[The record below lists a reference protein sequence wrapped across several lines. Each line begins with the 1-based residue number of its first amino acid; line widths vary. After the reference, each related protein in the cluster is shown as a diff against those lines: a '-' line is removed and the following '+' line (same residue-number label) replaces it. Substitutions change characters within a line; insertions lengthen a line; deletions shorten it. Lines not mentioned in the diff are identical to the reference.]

1 MSRGDRTLRRT
12 AYGISGLGTAGCV
25 ATVPVH
31 DWLAE
36 RIAVTPLYWS
46 DLVLGTVWPLVGA
59 VVARSRPRN
68 PVCWLMLLPAMI
80 GPYHLLAY
88 YAGYSRLVAA
98 EPLPGWEVGAWVGCW
113 GFVGYWFTT
122 PLVPLLFPYGR
133 LETAPRRVC
142 ACAVVT
148 VAGIGTLATML
159 RPSGTDPVPGVPN
172 PLGIAGWEWL
182 HTVMFTCAAA
192 TMLGGTLVA
201 AVLLVLRTRAATGAE
216 RARLQWL
223 MLGGLLMAFSFLSLL
238 LDDVEQLAL
247 VGDLVMLI
255 GLLGPPASVAVAM
268 LRHGLFDVELVLG
281 RAIVF
286 TVLSALVLGVYAG
299 VVAGARLI
307 APGSLTG
314 TCLLAFTAL
323 IAANGRG
330 AVQAAVD
337 RTLFGHRHDPYA
349 VVAHVGRRV
358 APAGEPAE
366 AMQHLVDAL
375 RSALRLPYAAFE
387 SPAVAAA
394 SGSPAAG
401 AGWRSFPC
409 RALGREL
416 GVLRVGRR
424 SVNDPWTA
432 KEQAAVEEV
441 ADRAGT
447 LAYAAGLVEDI
458 ARSRSRIL
466 SVREEE
472 RRRLR
477 ADLHDGIGP
486 SLAGTAHQLDAL
498 ARRIDDPHLAGCVRT
513 LRDRIRSTVTDLRTV
528 VQGLRPAVLDQLGLP
543 GALRELLVG
552 YDTPACHSSIDGAC
566 HSLPAAVEV
575 AAYAIAAE
583 AVANAVRHSAAGRL
597 ELTVRLEDT
606 VLILSIRDNGRGIPP
621 KHRAGVGLRSMRE
634 RAAEVGGRLEVTAAP
649 GEGTLVRAALPVGD
663 QR

>member
-1 MSRGDRTLRRT
+1 MSRGDRILRHT

-36 RIAVTPLYWS
+36 RITVTPLYWS

-59 VVARSRPRN
+59 VVARGRPRN

-113 GFVGYWFTT
+113 GFVGYWFAT

-133 LETAPRRVC
+133 LETAPRRAC
-142 ACAVVT
+142 ACAVIT

-182 HTVMFTCAAA
+182 HVVMFTCAVA

-216 RARLQWL
+216 RAQLQWL
-223 MLGGLLMAFSFLSLL
+223 MLGGLLMTFSFFSLL
-238 LDDVEQLAL
+238 LDDVEQPAL

-255 GLLGPPASVAVAM
+255 GLLGPPASVAVAT

-330 AVQAAVD
+330 SVQAVVD

-387 SPAVAAA
+387 SPAVAAV
-394 SGSPAAG
+394 SGRPAAG

-498 ARRIDDPHLAGCVRT
+498 ARRIDDPHLAGCVRA
-513 LRDRIRSTVTDLRTV
+513 LRDRLRSTVTDLRTV

-543 GALRELLVG
+543 GALRELLAG

-597 ELTVRLEDT
+597 TLTARSEDT

-621 KHRAGVGLRSMRE
+621 KHRAGVGLHSMRE
-634 RAAEVGGRLEVTAAP
+634 RAAEVGGRLEVTTAP
-649 GEGTLVRAALPVGD
+649 GEGTLVRATLPVGD

>member
-1 MSRGDRTLRRT
+1 MGRGDRVLRRT
-12 AYGISGLGTAGCV
+12 AYGIAVLGAAGCV

-36 RIAVTPLYWS
+36 RITVAPLYWS

-59 VVARSRPRN
+59 VVARGRPRN

-98 EPLPGWEVGAWVGCW
+98 KPLPGWEVGAWVGCW
-113 GFVGYWFTT
+113 GFVGYWFAT

-133 LETAPRRVC
+133 LETVPRRVC
-142 ACAVVT
+142 ARIVVT

-182 HTVMFTCAAA
+182 HIVMLVCAVA

-201 AVLLVLRTRAATGAE
+201 AVFLVLRTRAATGAE
-216 RARLQWL
+216 RAQLQWL

-238 LDDVEQLAL
+238 LDDVQQPAL

-394 SGSPAAG
+394 SGTPAAG

-498 ARRIDDPHLAGCVRT
+498 ARRIDDPCLADCART
-513 LRDRIRSTVTDLRTV
+513 LRDRLRSTVVDLRTV
-528 VQGLRPAVLDQLGLP
+528 VQGLRPAVLDQLGLR
-543 GALRELLVG
+543 GALRELLAG

-566 HSLPAAVEV
+566 HGLPAAVEV

-597 ELTVRLEDT
+597 ELTAHVEDT

-621 KHRAGVGLRSMRE
+621 RHRAGVGLRSMGE
-634 RAAEVGGRLEVTAAP
+634 RAAEVGGRLEVTTAP
-649 GEGTLVRAALPVGD
+649 GEGTLVRATLPVGD

>member
-1 MSRGDRTLRRT
+1 M
-12 AYGISGLGTAGCV
+12 AGCV

-59 VVARSRPRN
+59 VLARSRPRN

-88 YAGYSRLVAA
+88 YAGYSRLVAVD
-98 EPLPGWEVGAWVGCW
+98 PLPGWEVGAWVGCW
-113 GFVGYWFTT
+113 GFVGYWFAT

-133 LETAPRRVC
+133 LETALRR
-142 ACAVVT
+142 ACAWAVVA
-148 VAGIGTLATML
+148 VAGTGTLATML

-172 PLGIAGWEWL
+172 PLGVAGWEWL
-182 HTVMFTCAAA
+182 HIVMLTCAAA

-201 AVLLVLRTRAATGAE
+201 AVLLVLRTRAATGTE
-216 RARLQWL
+216 RAQLQWL
-223 MLGGLLMAFSFLSLL
+223 MLGGLVMAFSFLSLL
-238 LDDVEQLAL
+238 LDDAEQPAL
-247 VGDLVMLI
+247 IGDLVMLI

-323 IAANGRG
+323 VAANGRG

-349 VVAHVGRRV
+349 VVAHVGRRI

-387 SPAVAAA
+387 SPTVAAD
-394 SGSPAAG
+394 SGRPAAG

-498 ARRIDDPHLAGCVRT
+498 ARRINDPHLAGCVRT
-513 LRDRIRSTVTDLRTV
+513 LRDRLRSTVTDLRTL

-543 GALRELLVG
+543 GALRELLAG
-552 YDTPACHSSIDGAC
+552 YDTPACHSSIDGVC
-566 HSLPAAVEV
+566 DSLPAAVEV

-583 AVANAVRHSAAGRL
+583 AVANAVRHSAASRL
-597 ELTVRLEDT
+597 ELTAHLENT

-634 RAAEVGGRLEVTAAP
+634 RAAEVGGRLEVTTAP
-649 GEGTLVRAALPVGD
+649 DEGTLVRAALPVGD

>member
-1 MSRGDRTLRRT
+1 MLRRT
-12 AYGISGLGTAGCV
+12 AYGIAVLGAAGCV

-36 RIAVTPLYWS
+36 RITVAPLYWS

-59 VVARSRPRN
+59 VVARGRPRN

-98 EPLPGWEVGAWVGCW
+98 KPLPGWEVGAWVGCW
-113 GFVGYWFTT
+113 GFVGYWFAT

-133 LETAPRRVC
+133 LETVPRRVC
-142 ACAVVT
+142 ARIVVT

-182 HTVMFTCAAA
+182 HVVMLVCAVA

-201 AVLLVLRTRAATGAE
+201 AVFLVLRTRAATGAE
-216 RARLQWL
+216 RAQLQWL

-238 LDDVEQLAL
+238 LDDVQQPAL

-314 TCLLAFTAL
+314 TWLLAFTAL

-394 SGSPAAG
+394 SGTPAAG

-498 ARRIDDPHLAGCVRT
+498 ARRIDDPCLADCART
-513 LRDRIRSTVTDLRTV
+513 LRDRLRSTVVDLRTV
-528 VQGLRPAVLDQLGLP
+528 VQGLRPAVLDQLGLR
-543 GALRELLVG
+543 GALRELLAG

-566 HSLPAAVEV
+566 HGLPAAVEV

-597 ELTVRLEDT
+597 ELTAHVEDT

-621 KHRAGVGLRSMRE
+621 RHRAGVGLRSMGE
-634 RAAEVGGRLEVTAAP
+634 RAAEVGGRLEVTTAP
-649 GEGTLVRAALPVGD
+649 GEGTLVRATLPVGD

>member
-1 MSRGDRTLRRT
+1 M
-12 AYGISGLGTAGCV
+12 
-25 ATVPVH
+25 PVH

-46 DLVLGTVWPLVGA
+46 DLVLGSVWPLVGA
-59 VVARSRPRN
+59 LVARGRPRN

-88 YAGYSRLVAA
+88 YAGYSRLVATD
-98 EPLPGWEVGAWVGCW
+98 PLPGWEVGAWVGCW
-113 GFVGYWFTT
+113 GFAGYWFAT
-122 PLVPLLFPYGR
+122 PLVPLLFPHGR
-133 LETAPRRVC
+133 LETAPRR
-142 ACAVVT
+142 ACAWAVIS
-148 VAGIGTLATML
+148 VAGAGTLAAML

-182 HTVMFTCAAA
+182 HTVMFVCAAA
-192 TMLGGTLVA
+192 TMLGGSLVA
-201 AVLLVLRTRAATGAE
+201 AVFLVLRTRAATGVEGAQ
-216 RARLQWL
+216 LQWL
-223 MLGGLLMAFSFLSLL
+223 MLGGLLMSFSFFSFL
-238 LDDVEQLAL
+238 LDDAEQPAP
-247 VGDLVMLI
+247 VGDLVMLV

-268 LRHGLFDVELVLG
+268 LRHRLFDVELVLG

-286 TVLSALVLGVYAG
+286 AVLSALVLGVYAA
-299 VVAGARLI
+299 VVVGARLI

-314 TCLLAFTAL
+314 TCLIAFTAL
-323 IAANGRG
+323 LAANGRG

-349 VVAHVGRRV
+349 VVAHVGRQV
-358 APAGEPAE
+358 APASEPTE

-394 SGSPAAG
+394 SGRPAAG
-401 AGWRSFPC
+401 AGWRAFPC

-458 ARSRSRIL
+458 AGSRSRIL

-513 LRDRIRSTVTDLRTV
+513 LRDRLRSTVVDLRTV

-543 GALRELLVG
+543 GALRELLAG
-552 YDTPACHSSIDGAC
+552 YDTPVCRSSTDGAC

-583 AVANAVRHSAAGRL
+583 AVSNAVRHSAAGRL
-597 ELTVRLEDT
+597 ELTARMEDT

-621 KHRAGVGLRSMRE
+621 KHKAGVGLRSMKE
-634 RAAEVGGRLEVTAAP
+634 RAAEIGGRLEVTTAP
-649 GEGTLVRAALPVGD
+649 GEGTLVRASLPVGD

>member
-1 MSRGDRTLRRT
+1 M
-12 AYGISGLGTAGCV
+12 

-31 DWLAE
+31 NWLAE
-36 RIAVTPLYWS
+36 RITVTPLYWS

-59 VVARSRPRN
+59 VVARGRPRN

-88 YAGYSRLVAA
+88 YAGYSRLVTA

-113 GFVGYWFTT
+113 GFVGYWFAT

-133 LETAPRRVC
+133 LETAPRRAC
-142 ACAVVT
+142 ACAVIT

-182 HTVMFTCAAA
+182 HIVMFTCAVA

-216 RARLQWL
+216 RAQLQWL
-223 MLGGLLMAFSFLSLL
+223 MLGGLLMALSFFSLL
-238 LDDVEQLAL
+238 LDDVEQPAL

-307 APGSLTG
+307 APGSLAG

-330 AVQAAVD
+330 AVQAVVD

-387 SPAVAAA
+387 SPSVAAA
-394 SGSPAAG
+394 SGRPAAG

-513 LRDRIRSTVTDLRTV
+513 LRDRLRSTVADLRTV

-543 GALRELLVG
+543 GALRELLAG

-597 ELTVRLEDT
+597 ELTACLEDT

-634 RAAEVGGRLEVTAAP
+634 RAAEVGGRLEVTAAS
-649 GEGTLVRAALPVGD
+649 GEGTLVRAILPVGD

>member
-1 MSRGDRTLRRT
+1 MLRRT
-12 AYGISGLGTAGCV
+12 AYGIAVLGAAGCV

-36 RIAVTPLYWS
+36 RITVAPLYWS

-59 VVARSRPRN
+59 VAARGRPRN

-98 EPLPGWEVGAWVGCW
+98 KPLPGWEVGAWVGCW
-113 GFVGYWFTT
+113 GFVGYWFAT

-133 LETAPRRVC
+133 LETVPRRVC
-142 ACAVVT
+142 ARIVVT

-172 PLGIAGWEWL
+172 PLGTAGWEWL
-182 HTVMFTCAAA
+182 HVVMLVCAVA

-201 AVLLVLRTRAATGAE
+201 AVFLVLRTRAATGAE
-216 RARLQWL
+216 RVQLQWL

-238 LDDVEQLAL
+238 LDDVQQPAL

-394 SGSPAAG
+394 SGTPAAG

-498 ARRIDDPHLAGCVRT
+498 ARRIDDPCLADCART
-513 LRDRIRSTVTDLRTV
+513 LRDRLRSTVVDLRTV
-528 VQGLRPAVLDQLGLP
+528 VQGLRPAVLDQLGLR
-543 GALRELLVG
+543 GALRELLAG

-566 HSLPAAVEV
+566 HGLPAAVEV

-597 ELTVRLEDT
+597 ELTAHVEDT

-621 KHRAGVGLRSMRE
+621 RHRPGVGLRSMGE
-634 RAAEVGGRLEVTAAP
+634 RAAEVGGRLEVTTAP
-649 GEGTLVRAALPVGD
+649 GEGTLVRATLPVGD

>member
-1 MSRGDRTLRRT
+1 MLRRT
-12 AYGISGLGTAGCV
+12 AYGIAVLGAAGCV

-36 RIAVTPLYWS
+36 RITVAPLYWS

-59 VVARSRPRN
+59 VVARGRPRN

-98 EPLPGWEVGAWVGCW
+98 KPLPGWEVGAWVGCW
-113 GFVGYWFTT
+113 GFVGYWFAT

-133 LETAPRRVC
+133 LETVPRRVC
-142 ACAVVT
+142 ARIVVT

-182 HTVMFTCAAA
+182 HVVMLVCAVA

-201 AVLLVLRTRAATGAE
+201 AVFLVLRTRAATGAE
-216 RARLQWL
+216 RAQLQWL

-238 LDDVEQLAL
+238 LDDVQQPAL

-394 SGSPAAG
+394 SGTPAAG

-498 ARRIDDPHLAGCVRT
+498 ARRIEDPCLADCART
-513 LRDRIRSTVTDLRTV
+513 LRDRLRSTVVDLRTV
-528 VQGLRPAVLDQLGLP
+528 VQGLRPAVLDQLGLR
-543 GALRELLVG
+543 GALRELLAG

-566 HSLPAAVEV
+566 HGLPAAVEV

-597 ELTVRLEDT
+597 ELTAHVEDT

-621 KHRAGVGLRSMRE
+621 RHRAGVGLRSMGE
-634 RAAEVGGRLEVTAAP
+634 RAAEVGGRLEVTTAP
-649 GEGTLVRAALPVGD
+649 GEGTLVRATLPVGD

>member
-1 MSRGDRTLRRT
+1 M
-12 AYGISGLGTAGCV
+12 
-25 ATVPVH
+25 
-31 DWLAE
+31 
-36 RIAVTPLYWS
+36 
-46 DLVLGTVWPLVGA
+46 
-59 VVARSRPRN
+59 
-68 PVCWLMLLPAMI
+68 
-80 GPYHLLAY
+80 
-88 YAGYSRLVAA
+88 
-98 EPLPGWEVGAWVGCW
+98 
-113 GFVGYWFTT
+113 
-122 PLVPLLFPYGR
+122 PLLFPYGR
-133 LETAPRRVC
+133 LETAPRR
-142 ACAVVT
+142 ACASAVVA
-148 VAGIGTLATML
+148 VAGVGTLATML

-172 PLGIAGWEWL
+172 PLAIAGWEWL

-192 TMLGGTLVA
+192 TVLGGTLMA
-201 AVLLVLRTRAATGAE
+201 AVFLVLRTQAATGAE
-216 RARLQWL
+216 RAQLQWL
-223 MLGGLLMAFSFLSLL
+223 MLGGLLMAFSFSPLL
-238 LDDVEQLAL
+238 LDGVEQPAL
-247 VGDLVMLI
+247 IGDLVMLI
-255 GLLGPPASVAVAM
+255 GLLGPPASVAAAM
-268 LRHGLFDVELVLG
+268 LRHGLFDVELILG

-307 APGSLTG
+307 APVSLTG

-366 AMQHLVDAL
+366 AIQHLVDAL

-387 SPAVAAA
+387 SPAVASA
-394 SGSPAAG
+394 SGRPAAD

-472 RRRLR
+472 RRLR

-498 ARRIDDPHLAGCVRT
+498 ARRIDDPHLAACVRT
-513 LRDRIRSTVTDLRTV
+513 LRDRLRSTVTDLRTV

-543 GALRELLVG
+543 GALRELLAG

-597 ELTVRLEDT
+597 ELNARLEDT
-606 VLILSIRDNGRGIPP
+606 VLVLSIHDNGCGIPP
-621 KHRAGVGLRSMRE
+621 QHRAGVGLCSMRE
-634 RAAEVGGRLEVTAAP
+634 RAAEVGGRLEVTTAP

>member
-1 MSRGDRTLRRT
+1 MSRGDRILRHI
-12 AYGISGLGTAGCV
+12 AYGIAGLGTAGCV

-59 VVARSRPRN
+59 VVARGRPRN

-98 EPLPGWEVGAWVGCW
+98 DPLPGWEVGAWVGCW
-113 GFVGYWFTT
+113 GFVGYWFAT

-133 LETAPRRVC
+133 LETAPRRAC
-142 ACAVVT
+142 AWAVVT

-172 PLGIAGWEWL
+172 PLAMAGWEWL
-182 HTVMFTCAAA
+182 HIVMITCAVA
-192 TMLGGTLVA
+192 TMLGGTLMA

-216 RARLQWL
+216 RAQLQWL
-223 MLGGLLMAFSFLSLL
+223 MLGGLLMAFSFLSLP
-238 LDDVEQLAL
+238 LDDLQQPAL
-247 VGDLVMLI
+247 VGDLLMLI

-286 TVLSALVLGVYAG
+286 TVLSALVLGAYAG
-299 VVAGARLI
+299 VVAGARLV

-349 VVAHVGRRV
+349 VVAHVGRSV
-358 APAGEPAE
+358 APAGEPGE

-394 SGSPAAG
+394 SGRPAAG
-401 AGWRSFPC
+401 AGWRSFTC

-416 GVLRVGRR
+416 GVLHVGRR

-498 ARRIDDPHLAGCVRT
+498 ARRIDDPHLAGCLRT
-513 LRDRIRSTVTDLRTV
+513 LRDRLRSTVTDLRTV

-543 GALRELLVG
+543 GALRELLAG

-597 ELTVRLEDT
+597 ELTALLEDT

-634 RAAEVGGRLEVTAAP
+634 RAAEVGGRLEVTTAP
-649 GEGTLVRAALPVGD
+649 GGGTLVRADLPVGD

>member
-1 MSRGDRTLRRT
+1 MGRGDRVLRRT
-12 AYGISGLGTAGCV
+12 AYGIAVLGAAGCV

-36 RIAVTPLYWS
+36 RITVAPLYWS

-59 VVARSRPRN
+59 VAARGRPRN

-98 EPLPGWEVGAWVGCW
+98 KPLPGWEVGAWVGCW
-113 GFVGYWFTT
+113 GFVGYWFAT

-133 LETAPRRVC
+133 LETVPRRVC
-142 ACAVVT
+142 ARIVVT

-172 PLGIAGWEWL
+172 PLGTAGWEWL
-182 HTVMFTCAAA
+182 HVVMLVCAVA

-201 AVLLVLRTRAATGAE
+201 AVFLVLRTRAATGAE
-216 RARLQWL
+216 RVQLQWL

-238 LDDVEQLAL
+238 LDDVQQPAL

-394 SGSPAAG
+394 SGTPAAG

-498 ARRIDDPHLAGCVRT
+498 ARRIDDPCLADCART
-513 LRDRIRSTVTDLRTV
+513 LRDRLRSTVVDLRTV
-528 VQGLRPAVLDQLGLP
+528 VQGLRPAVLDQLGLR
-543 GALRELLVG
+543 GALRELLAG

-566 HSLPAAVEV
+566 HGLPAAVEV

-597 ELTVRLEDT
+597 ELTAHVEDT

-621 KHRAGVGLRSMRE
+621 RHRPGVGLRSMGE
-634 RAAEVGGRLEVTAAP
+634 RAAEVGGRLEVTTAP
-649 GEGTLVRAALPVGD
+649 GEGTLVRATLPVGD

>member
-1 MSRGDRTLRRT
+1 MSRRDRVLRHT
-12 AYGISGLGTAGCV
+12 AYGIAGLGTAGCV

-31 DWLAE
+31 GWLAE
-36 RIAVTPLYWS
+36 RIVVTPLYWS

-59 VVARSRPRN
+59 VVARGRPRN

-98 EPLPGWEVGAWVGCW
+98 DPLPGWEVGAWVGCW
-113 GFVGYWFTT
+113 GFVGYWFAT

-133 LETAPRRVC
+133 LETAPRRAC
-142 ACAVVT
+142 AWAVVT

-182 HTVMFTCAAA
+182 HVVMFTCAAA
-192 TMLGGTLVA
+192 TMLGGTLAA

-216 RARLQWL
+216 RAQLQWL
-223 MLGGLLMAFSFLSLL
+223 MLGGLLMVFSFFSLL
-238 LDDVEQLAL
+238 LDDVEQPAL
-247 VGDLVMLI
+247 VGDLVMLV

-286 TVLSALVLGVYAG
+286 TLLSALVLGVYAG

-314 TCLLAFTAL
+314 TCLIAFTAL

-330 AVQAAVD
+330 TVQAAVD

-358 APAGEPAE
+358 APAGEPVE

-375 RSALRLPYAAFE
+375 RSALRLPYTAFE
-387 SPAVAAA
+387 SPAVATA
-394 SGSPAAG
+394 SGSPVAG

-486 SLAGTAHQLDAL
+486 SLAGTALQLDAL
-498 ARRIDDPHLAGCVRT
+498 ARRIDDPHLAECVRT
-513 LRDRIRSTVTDLRTV
+513 LRDRLRSTVTDLRTV

-543 GALRELLVG
+543 GALRELLAG

-597 ELTVRLEDT
+597 ELTARMEDT

-621 KHRAGVGLRSMRE
+621 KHRAGVGLHSMRE
-634 RAAEVGGRLEVTAAP
+634 RAAEVGGRLEVTTAP
-649 GEGTLVRAALPVGD
+649 GEGTLVRAGLPVGE